1 MGFAKEFVEML
12 TKERRVVYLFLV
24 WAGAFFFWGL
34 DGLLSLGYGGNY
46 AVEALAN
53 LLYLV
58 AGIVMALFALKFLKI
73 DPLTA
78 LSKEK
83 MFAFFL
89 LLWGGASFF
98 FGVND
103 VIYYAPS
110 LSQDVEVAV
119 AFIAAILYLA
129 SGVLLVLFGF
139 NFLQSRES

>member
-1 MGFAKEFVEML
+1 
-12 TKERRVVYLFLV
+12 
-24 WAGAFFFWGL
+24 
-34 DGLLSLGYGGNY
+34 
-46 AVEALAN
+46 
-53 LLYLV
+53 
-58 AGIVMALFALKFLKI
+58 
-73 DPLTA
+73 
-78 LSKEK
+78 